1 MSKKLRIYTDGG
13 ARGNPGPSSL
23 RSSLKPLGFN
33 ISATGK
39 LRFPD
44 PFPRPRALI

>member
-1 MSKKLRIYTDGG
+1 MAYQKLQIFTDGG
-13 ARGNPGPSSL
+13 ARGNPRPSAL
-23 RSSLKPLGFN
+23 HASLKPLGFN

-44 PFPRPRALI
+44 PFPWSGR